1 MGYQKSLFIGVALTL
16 TLVLASGC
24 STAQSLP
31 TTLTPTSTDTPAS
44 TSIAVPTA
52 TPTLLPTSTRISPSI
67 TPMATTRSS
76 PAKTPM
82 ATTLTTTLET
92 GWVLYEKPAE
102 GFALALPPTWKQIDM
117 DPNSINTDL
126 DLIEESNPEVGK
138 FLRQA
143 ARVFVT
149 SGFKFW
155 GVDLDPVVAKVG
167 SLTQISVDKKHSE
180 IKISLGA
187 YVSALIAF
195 WEDQPDVIK
204 PVTHQRVKLAGSDA
218 EELRIKMA
226 VTTTNTTTTT
236 VMTQYILIKDQDFYS
251 IGMGTRAEQAEK
263 YAPIFA
269 KIAQSFHIVD
279 QTLLQ
284 SKLNEADTH
293 YSRGEF
299 DDAITDYTTV
309 IQLKPDYADTA
320 YYKRGN
326 AYAAKG
332 DYDRAIADYTKAIDL
347 NPDYVEAYGNRGNA
361 YAGKGYLD
369 AAIANYD
376 KAIDLNPNLA
386 ESYVNRGL
394 SYAHKGEYDHA
405 IADYDKAIQLKPDY
419 VLAYGDRGIA
429 YQQQG
434 QQDKAAADFRKV
446 LELSNDPQ
454 MRAFAEKQLQALL
467 AK

>member
-1 MGYQKSLFIGVALTL
+1 MGYKNSLFTGVALTL

-31 TTLTPTSTDTPAS
+31 TTLTPTSTNTPAS
-44 TSIAVPTA
+44 TSIPVPTA
-52 TPTLLPTSTRISPSI
+52 TPILLPTPTRI
-67 TPMATTRSS
+67 S

-117 DPNSINTDL
+117 DPNTINTDL
-126 DLIEESNPEVGK
+126 DLIEESNPQIGK
-138 FLRQA
+138 LLKEEA
-143 ARVFVT
+143 PAFVV
-149 SGFKFW
+149 SGTKFW
-155 GVDLDPVVAKVG
+155 GIDLDPATARVG
-167 SLTQISVDKKHSE
+167 SLTNIGVVKKHSE

-226 VTTTNTTTTT
+226 VTTTNTTTATVTT
-236 VMTQYILIKDQDFYS
+236 QYQYILIKDQDFYS
-251 IGMGTRAEQAEK
+251 IGMTTHADQAEK

-284 SKLNEADTH
+284 SKFNEANTH

-309 IQLKPDYADTA
+309 VQLKSDYADTS

-332 DYDRAIADYTKAIDL
+332 DYDRAIADYNKAIDL

-419 VLAYGDRGIA
+419 VLAYGNRGIA

-434 QQDKAAADFRKV
+434 QRDKAAADFRKV

-454 MRAFAEKQLQALL
+454 MRAFAEQQLQALL